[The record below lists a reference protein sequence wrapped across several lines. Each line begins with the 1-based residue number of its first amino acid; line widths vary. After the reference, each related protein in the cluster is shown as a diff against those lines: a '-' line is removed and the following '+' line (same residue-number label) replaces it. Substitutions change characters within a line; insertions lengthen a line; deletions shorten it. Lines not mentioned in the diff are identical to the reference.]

1 MKKTL
6 RILALIVALGAVI
19 TWVATGAHVGW
30 TTTSQAVKV
39 SDPVTG
45 LDGVEYHARFQAGV
59 DFLGVAAAMA
69 AGLAGVSFLFRSKK
83 PANTTNTTNATN
95 N

>member
-6 RILALIVALGAVI
+6 RILALLIALGAVI
-19 TWVATGAHVGW
+19 TWVATGAHWGW

-45 LDGVEYHARFQAGV
+45 LEGVEYHARFQAGV
-59 DFLGVAAAMA
+59 DFLGAAAVTA
-69 AGLAGVSFLFRSKK
+69 AVLAGASFLFRSKK
-83 PANTTNTTNATN
+83 PTTATN